1 MITTSLMI
9 RLGHVKGN
17 KMIDMQLTNHKLI
30 KRGIRYVVEELAVD
44 EEEAKRLV
52 LKYNGVRKAIE
63 GAKLEKKSA

>member
-30 KRGIRYVVEELAVD
+30 DRGVRYVIEELGVD
-44 EEEAKRLV
+44 EQEAKRLL

-63 GAKLEKKSA
+63 GAKLEKN

>member
-30 KRGIRYVVEELAVD
+30 DRGVRYVIEELGVD
-44 EEEAKRLV
+44 EQEAKQLL

-63 GAKLEKKSA
+63 GAKLEKN

>member
-1 MITTSLMI
+1 MI

-30 KRGIRYVVEELAVD
+30 ERGISYVVEELGVD
-44 EEEAKRLV
+44 YQEAKRLL

-63 GAKLEKKSA
+63 GSKLEKSI

>member
-9 RLGHVKGN
+9 RLDHVKGN

-30 KRGIRYVVEELAVD
+30 DRGVRYVIEELGVD
-44 EEEAKRLV
+44 EQEAKQLL

-63 GAKLEKKSA
+63 GAKLEKN

>member
-1 MITTSLMI
+1 MI

-30 KRGIRYVVEELAVD
+30 DRGVRYVIEELGVD
-44 EEEAKRLV
+44 EQEAKRLL

-63 GAKLEKKSA
+63 GAKLEKN